1 MQYIENRNIKNKK
14 TLSYSSLSN
23 YNECSFRF
31 LMANVLNLNPYE
43 ETFLTIVG
51 NMYHH
56 ILEIGLLNEIDV
68 DKEIELFL
76 AGKEFTNKEKFFLK
90 KLTED
95 LKFTLEEIRKQA
107 KNISLDNYLFEKN
120 WGYGN
125 LLNNFDIR
133 AVNSD
138 SVYLGWNDIKWYD
151 YEDVNA
157 IVYGLKYLEE
167 NDYSYRFARL
177 GEDYDDYEEKY
188 YDSDSEKENHLEFPS
203 VLREFE
209 DEYIMDLMKVND
221 NLEK

>member
-1 MQYIENRNIKNKK
+1 MHTENRRPIKFKVISGDRLEQVRLTLAEITLK
-14 TLSYSSLSN
+14 IPQLSY
-23 YNECSFRF
+23 
-31 LMANVLNLNPYE
+31 
-43 ETFLTIVG
+43 VG
-51 NMYHH
+51 
-56 ILEIGLLNEIDV
+56 
-68 DKEIELFL
+68 ELVKK
-76 AGKEFTNKEKFFLK
+76 GYDELK
-90 KLTED
+90 KYT
-95 LKFTLEEIRKQA
+95 
-107 KNISLDNYLFEKN
+107 DNYLFEKN

-133 AVNSD
+133 AVNND
-138 SVYLGWNDIKWYD
+138 SVYLGWNDIKWYDYED